1 MSGGNLSAE
10 REPGSAQIEWKPP
23 GMIKQIA
30 TLIALLPILI
40 PVFILLCLWTLI
52 MGKNVEP
59 E

>member
-1 MSGGNLSAE
+1 MSDENLSAE
-10 REPGSAQIEWKPP
+10 RELRPAQTEWRPP